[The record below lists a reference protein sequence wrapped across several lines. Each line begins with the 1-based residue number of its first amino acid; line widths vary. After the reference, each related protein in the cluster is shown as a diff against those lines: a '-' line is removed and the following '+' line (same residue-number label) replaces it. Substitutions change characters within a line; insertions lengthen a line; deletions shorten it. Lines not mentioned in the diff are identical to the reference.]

1 MIKPVSLNVNPETL
15 YREETDVELRA
26 DAVSLL
32 IEVAG
37 PLLLHSEERE
47 FVQKILTDLEA
58 KLRSELKTSTAP

>member
-32 IEVAG
+32 IEVVG